1 VISVRRECFN
11 PEIAFILPPVGG
23 GGGDGLREAAY
34 PVGIALQAFF
44 AEVQHVAARARKAQ
58 YSA

>member
-1 VISVRRECFN
+1 VRRECFN